1 MLIMINFFALYTFY
15 DRSLHYFYKE
25 ENNQIVVRE
34 NIDNEWKLNKLINF
48 FNDPVHIIDNIYL
61 GNAYNAANYNNLKD
75 LKIKIIINVT
85 KEIQNYYPE
94 DFHYY
99 NIKIMDTNNE
109 IFNDEFNNVLN
120 YLKNT
125 KINESENILV
135 HCYMGCSRSVAV
147 ILSYIIKE
155 KKLELSDAIK
165 YIKNKKNT

>member
-1 MLIMINFFALYTFY
+1 MLIMINFFALYKSLY

-25 ENNQIVVRE
+25 EYNQIVIRE
-34 NIDNEWKLNKLINF
+34 NVDNEWKLNKVINF

-75 LKIKIIINVT
+75 LNIKIIINVT

-109 IFNDEFNNVLN
+109 IFDEFNNL
-120 YLKNT
+120 
-125 KINESENILV
+125 
-135 HCYMGCSRSVAV
+135 
-147 ILSYIIKE
+147 II
-155 KKLELSDAIK
+155 
-165 YIKNKKNT
+165 